1 MTPTKQQQGCN
12 KRVGSPTR
20 YSILSDPRLSQLF
33 ALSSQLEALAH
44 SIDVQPASVPVASMQ
59 QQPVSSPT
67 QNSKMAEPKQQQFLN
82 NNNSLMI
89 GSAPS
94 LGNNGK
100 LVTSE
105 DHQDT
110 SVKYRRLE
118 DESLDEN
125 GDNEIGNRS

>member
-1 MTPTKQQQGCN
+1 
-12 KRVGSPTR
+12 
-20 YSILSDPRLSQLF
+20 
-33 ALSSQLEALAH
+33 
-44 SIDVQPASVPVASMQ
+44 MQ

-67 QNSKMAEPKQQQFLN
+67 QNSKMAEPKQQFLN

-125 GDNEIGNRS
+125 GDNEIGNRYTYTV